1 MEYRKLGNKF
11 PVYMSAVKMKCA
23 DKNQPKANFPGVE

>member
-11 PVYMSAVKMKCA
+11 PVYMSAVKIKCA
-23 DKNQPKANFPGVE
+23 DKNQTEADFPEIE